1 MYSDLNDPVT
11 IYYLLTTKFDFVCK
25 NYRVHTHALCWVR
38 PWEEV
43 SLEGFIVDELDL
55 VRRVGIWKP

>member
-25 NYRVHTHALCWVR
+25 NYRVHTRALCWVR

-43 SLEGFIVDELDL
+43 SLEVDL
-55 VRRVGIWKP
+55 VRRVEIWQP